1 MASNNT
7 RNQKDQPEVEELK
20 TQDLPEVEEKETQDL
35 PEVEEKETQDPPK
48 PEKKPTPQ
56 KIRVRV
62 RGNSSFYHPHTEK
75 MVTSEFKDFIF
86 DGWFAAQLAANL
98 VEVQDLQGHNLV
110 LVNGKLVKG

>member
-7 RNQKDQPEVEELK
+7 KNQPNVEDPNIQNQPEVEQKATQEPPK
-20 TQDLPEVEEKETQDL
+20 TEDQ
-35 PEVEEKETQDPPK
+35 PK
-48 PEKKPTPQ
+48 PEKKTAPQ
-56 KIRVRV
+56 TVRVRV
-62 RGNSSFYHPHTEK
+62 LAQSSFCHPYTGK

>member
-7 RNQKDQPEVEELK
+7 KNQPNVEDPNTQNQPEVEEKATQEPPK
-20 TQDLPEVEEKETQDL
+20 TEDQ
-35 PEVEEKETQDPPK
+35 PK
-48 PEKKPTPQ
+48 PEKKTAPQ
-56 KIRVRV
+56 TVRVRV
-62 RGNSSFYHPHTEK
+62 LAQSSFCHPYTGK

>member
-7 RNQKDQPEVEELK
+7 KNQPNVEDPNTQNQPEVEEKATQEPPK
-20 TQDLPEVEEKETQDL
+20 TEDQ
-35 PEVEEKETQDPPK
+35 PK
-48 PEKKPTPQ
+48 PEKKTAPQ
-56 KIRVRV
+56 TVRVRV
-62 RGNSSFYHPHTEK
+62 LAQSSFCHPYTGK

-110 LVNGKLVKG
+110 MVNGKLVKG

>member
-7 RNQKDQPEVEELK
+7 KNQPNVEDPNIQNQPEVEQKATQEPPK
-20 TQDLPEVEEKETQDL
+20 TEDQ
-35 PEVEEKETQDPPK
+35 PK
-48 PEKKPTPQ
+48 PEKKTAPQ
-56 KIRVRV
+56 TVRVRV
-62 RGNSSFYHPHTEK
+62 LAQSSFCHPYTGK

-110 LVNGKLVKG
+110 MVDGKLVKG

>member
-7 RNQKDQPEVEELK
+7 KNQPNVEDPNTQNQPEVEEKATQEPPK
-20 TQDLPEVEEKETQDL
+20 TEDQ
-35 PEVEEKETQDPPK
+35 PK
-48 PEKKPTPQ
+48 PEKKTAPQ
-56 KIRVRV
+56 TVRVRV
-62 RGNSSFYHPHTEK
+62 LAQSSFCHPYTGK

-110 LVNGKLVKG
+110 LANGKLVKG

>member
-7 RNQKDQPEVEELK
+7 KNQPNVEDPNTQNQPEVEEKATQEPPK
-20 TQDLPEVEEKETQDL
+20 TEDQ
-35 PEVEEKETQDPPK
+35 PK
-48 PEKKPTPQ
+48 PEKKTAPQ
-56 KIRVRV
+56 TVRVRV
-62 RGNSSFYHPHTEK
+62 LAQSSFCHPYTGK

-110 LVNGKLVKG
+110 MVDGKLVKG

>member
-7 RNQKDQPEVEELK
+7 KNQPNVEDPNTQNQPEVEEKATQELPKTEEPPK
-20 TQDLPEVEEKETQDL
+20 TQT
-35 PEVEEKETQDPPK
+35 PPK
-48 PEKKPTPQ
+48 PEKKTAPQ
-56 KIRVRV
+56 TVRVRV
-62 RGNSSFYHPHTEK
+62 LAQSSFCHPYTGK

-110 LVNGKLVKG
+110 LVDDKLVKG

>member
-7 RNQKDQPEVEELK
+7 KNQPNVEDPNIQNQPEVEQKDTQEPPK
-20 TQDLPEVEEKETQDL
+20 TEDQ
-35 PEVEEKETQDPPK
+35 PK
-48 PEKKPTPQ
+48 PEKKTAPQ
-56 KIRVRV
+56 TVRVRV
-62 RGNSSFYHPHTEK
+62 LAQSSFCHPYTGK

>member
-7 RNQKDQPEVEELK
+7 KTQPNVEDPNIQNQPEVEQKDTQEPPK
-20 TQDLPEVEEKETQDL
+20 TEDQ
-35 PEVEEKETQDPPK
+35 PK
-48 PEKKPTPQ
+48 PEKKTAPQ
-56 KIRVRV
+56 TVRVRV
-62 RGNSSFYHPHTEK
+62 LAQSSFCHPYTGK